1 MKILKLFKTV
11 LYIMIFLI
19 FFIVGFLVFLSYG
32 KADSEIIDTV
42 SLSIDK
48 IQEILIK
55 NNYCKSKEDCGNKA
69 YILYDSAFNNIYL
82 DIYNNVDKTTSNE
95 ICSMMKNIKAQ
106 NKHIYFYL
114 EFFEYSK
121 DEYYQGYNN
130 NNQAIKQKA
139 FYKCKY

>member
-55 NNYCKSKEDCGNKA
+55 NNYCNSKEDCDNKA
-69 YILYDSAFNNIYL
+69 YVLYDSAFNNIYL
-82 DIYNNVDKTTSNE
+82 NIYNNVDRTTSNE
-95 ICSMMKNIKAQ
+95 ICSMMKNIKLQ
-106 NKHIYFYL
+106 NKHIDFYL

-130 NNQAIKQKA
+130 NNQVIKQKA

>member
-1 MKILKLFKTV
+1 MLKTIF
-11 LYIMIFLI
+11 YIMIFLI
-19 FFIVGFLVFLSYG
+19 FFIIGFLVFLSYG
-32 KADSEIIDTV
+32 KADGNIINIV

-48 IQEILIK
+48 IEEKLIK
-55 NNYCKSKEDCGNKA
+55 NNYCNSKEDCISRT
-69 YILYDSAFNNIYL
+69 YILYDSSFNNIHL
-82 DIYNNVDKTTSNE
+82 NIYNNVDRTTSNE
-95 ICSMMKNIKAQ
+95 ICSMMKNIKTQ
-106 NKHIYFYL
+106 NKHIDFYL